1 MIVAAASDVVNK
13 HCCRAV
19 VVVVAIVVSC
29 IMSFAGN
36 SFRNPI
42 SISNKRL
49 CEKSFVRYVR
59 VASPMSS
66 VGCRVAA
73 ATVSAN
79 CSAAL
84 LDDDLPLM
92 HDCRVPTH
100 THTHTHSHS
109 LTQCIT
115 TQVSM
120 LQTHMPVLCMYVLV
134 CVYVLQWGS
143 DLSVMVSR
151 TLMEV

>member
-19 VVVVAIVVSC
+19 IVVVVIVVSC

-79 CSAAL
+79 CSAAP

-100 THTHTHSHS
+100 THTHSLTHSMHNYAGFYVAN
-109 LTQCIT
+109 TYACT
-115 TQVSM
+115 
-120 LQTHMPVLCMYVLV
+120 MYVCVGV
-134 CVYVLQWGS
+134 CICAAVGK
-143 DLSVMVSR
+143 
-151 TLMEV
+151 